1 MIKRRYIAGGA
12 LFLLLALGL
21 AAACNPTATPTP
33 SPTPIPTL
41 SPTPT
46 STPYPTPTPTLPPT
60 PISTH
65 TADPTSKPDPTE
77 TPVPTTTPGT
87 AEPPDPP
94 PLLQLPDV
102 TSVVERVGPSV
113 VSVLSQL
120 GSNRFSSGSGV
131 IFDDQGHILTN
142 NHVIEGA
149 DLVTVTLA
157 DGQQHDTRVVGAD
170 PLTDL
175 AVLKLEGADYPYV
188 PFADPES
195 VRVGQWVIAIGNAL
209 GLPGGPSVTV
219 GIVSALDRSL
229 DVQQGL
235 TLNELIQTDTIINP
249 GNSGGPLLNL
259 ESEIVGINTAVLRGG
274 NIEGIGFAVSA
285 ETAIPVSQELI
296 ENGRVRWA
304 WLGVIISDL
313 SVEDAA
319 ERNLMV
325 GQGVLVVDVEEG
337 DPASEAGIRPGDV
350 MLNISGHD
358 VPTVQRLSRIM
369 RQEFRAGDKVKVVVW
384 RDNQRLTFQLTL
396 GERPSV

>member
-1 MIKRRYIAGGA
+1 M
-12 LFLLLALGL
+12 
-21 AAACNPTATPTP
+21 
-33 SPTPIPTL
+33 
-41 SPTPT
+41 
-46 STPYPTPTPTLPPT
+46 
-60 PISTH
+60 
-65 TADPTSKPDPTE
+65 
-77 TPVPTTTPGT
+77 
-87 AEPPDPP
+87 
-94 PLLQLPDV
+94 
-102 TSVVERVGPSV
+102 
-113 VSVLSQL
+113 
-120 GSNRFSSGSGV
+120 
-131 IFDDQGHILTN
+131 
-142 NHVIEGA
+142 IEGA

-235 TLNELIQTDTIINP
+235 TLNELIQTDTSINP

-285 ETAIPVSQELI
+285 ETAIPVSEELI

-319 ERNLMV
+319 ERNLMA
-325 GQGVLVVDVEEG
+325 GQGVLVMDVEEG

-350 MLNISGHD
+350 MLSISGHD

-369 RQEFRAGDKVKVVVW
+369 RQEFRTGDKVKVVVW